1 MLRISNLRASYGL
14 TVELSGLIFV
24 ALALVWAVVLIPKA
38 LKHHDE
44 VARTRSVDQVSDA
57 GRVLARR
64 EVVSEREA
72 RLVVPPRAPAARLSA
87 AQSAAEAPEPPSE
100 PAPVVPTQRVPVSA
114 ARLAAHRTAAKAAA
128 RRRRHIVAFLL
139 LATAAVGGLAIAGVL
154 LLWAPAI
161 PAGLTVG
168 FLVLARVLVRREHAK
183 WDAAVREVRRP
194 AEPAEEPLVETPL
207 EAPVEKVVIGPVVET
222 RVAPPIVSGLEETS
236 SYDVALMR
244 EAEAEAVG
252 GGSALWDPLPVTLP
266 TYVSKPRATRS
277 VRTIDLADPRV
288 SSSGRDAADSALVAE
303 AATAGPP
310 VDGSTQRVVGG

>member
-1 MLRISNLRASYGL
+1 MLRISNLTASYGL

-87 AQSAAEAPEPPSE
+87 AQPAAEAPEPPSE
-100 PAPVVPTQRVPVSA
+100 PAPVVPPQRVPVSA

-139 LATAAVGGLAIAGVL
+139 LATAVVGGLAVAGVL
-154 LLWAPAI
+154 LPWAPAI
-161 PAGLTVG
+161 PAGVTVG
-168 FLVLARVLVRREHAK
+168 FLVLARALVRREHAK
-183 WDAAVREVRRP
+183 WDAAVNEVRRP
-194 AEPAEEPLVETPL
+194 AEPAEEPPVET

-252 GGSALWDPLPVTLP
+252 SGSTLWDPLPVTLP